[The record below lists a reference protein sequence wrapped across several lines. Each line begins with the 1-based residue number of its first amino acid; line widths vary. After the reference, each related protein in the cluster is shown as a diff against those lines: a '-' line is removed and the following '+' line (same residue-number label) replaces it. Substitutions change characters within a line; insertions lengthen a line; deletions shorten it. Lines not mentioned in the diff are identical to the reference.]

1 MTDPGLARLGDYG
14 GPTWTHA
21 LLRESPAL
29 DAGSD
34 SVIASL
40 GLLTDQYGRSR
51 QVDLLGG
58 VSLVDIGAFEAGN
71 QNTLTVTSLGDGQ
84 DGDYRFGQFTLREAV
99 AQGNDLPGKDVIV
112 FDESLLDGVLT
123 LTEGSLWLTEETEL
137 VGPGLTG

>member
-1 MTDPGLARLGDYG
+1 M
-14 GPTWTHA
+14 
-21 LLRESPAL
+21 
-29 DAGSD
+29 
-34 SVIASL
+34 IASL
-40 GLLTDQYGRSR
+40 GLLTDQRGRSR